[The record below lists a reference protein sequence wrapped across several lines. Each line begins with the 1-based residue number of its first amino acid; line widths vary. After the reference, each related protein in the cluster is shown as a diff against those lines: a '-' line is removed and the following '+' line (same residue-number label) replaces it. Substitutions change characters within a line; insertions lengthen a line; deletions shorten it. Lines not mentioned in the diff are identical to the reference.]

1 MGVRAEAYDW
11 LEEALAD
18 LKHAREALRAGS
30 FNWAC
35 FIAQQAA
42 EKGFK
47 AFMIGLLRKRPPHVY
62 DLTVL
67 YGEVEG
73 LLELPKEVSQGL
85 SELSAYYMLA
95 RYPNTGLRRPSLSI
109 GRVQAERAVSIAEG
123 VVKAVESKLK
133 PA

>member
-1 MGVRAEAYDW
+1 
-11 LEEALAD
+11 
-18 LKHAREALRAGS
+18 
-30 FNWAC
+30 
-35 FIAQQAA
+35 
-42 EKGFK
+42 
-47 AFMIGLLRKRPPHVY
+47 MIGLLRKRPPHVY

-85 SELSAYYMLA
+85 SELSAYYVLA
-95 RYPNTGLRRPSLSI
+95 RYPNAGLRRPSLSI

-123 VVKAVESKLK
+123 VVKAVERKLK